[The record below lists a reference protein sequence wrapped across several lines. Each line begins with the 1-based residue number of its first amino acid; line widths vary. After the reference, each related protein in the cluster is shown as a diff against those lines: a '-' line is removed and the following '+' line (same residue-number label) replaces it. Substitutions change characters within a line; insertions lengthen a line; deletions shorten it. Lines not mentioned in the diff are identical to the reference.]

1 MWPKQDETIE
11 LLGGAQ
17 KGDREAVDRLLER
30 HRDSLHRMVR
40 CRLNPGLARR
50 VDASDIVQEALLT
63 ASQRLAEYLR
73 EPKMPFHAWLR
84 QLARDRVA
92 DVYRRELAEKRDV
105 AREQSA
111 AKLSPSSLQPF
122 EQAIDEQ
129 LTPAALLL
137 KKEFAERFQRAVDQL
152 DEGAKEIILMRHT
165 EQLTN
170 SQVAELLGL
179 SEPAAGMRYLRALRE
194 LKSLLGESPSLWLT

>member
-1 MWPKQDETIE
+1 
-11 LLGGAQ
+11 
-17 KGDREAVDRLLER
+17 
-30 HRDSLHRMVR
+30 MVR

-50 VDASDIVQEALLT
+50 VDASDIVQDALLT

-73 EPKMPFHAWLR
+73 APKMPFHAWLR

-111 AKLSPSSLQPF
+111 AKTAPSSLQPL
-122 EQAIDEQ
+122 EQARDEQ

-137 KKEFAERFQRAVDQL
+137 KKEFAERFQHAVDQL
-152 DEGAKEIILMRHT
+152 DECAKEIILMRHT

-179 SEPAAGMRYLRALRE
+179 SEPAAGMRYLRALRQ
-194 LKSLLGESPSLWLT
+194 LKSLLGKSPSLWLN